1 MNALQQ
7 YDAQSIGACH
17 ALVGVD
23 EVGRGCLAGPV
34 MAAACSLRTDFFR
47 SQHALKLSAE
57 FKDSKKLSASKRTQ
71 LLRVVE
77 PLRSDDLLDY
87 AVGISTVDEIAVLN
101 ILGATRLAMQR
112 ALDLLV
118 EQASLEAGARN
129 QMSLDSSYLYVG
141 DQCWRIQVD
150 GRPLKPF
157 PYPHLSL
164 IQGDGRSLSIA
175 IASVVAKTRRDA
187 YMEVLD
193 RQFPAYGFAQNK
205 GYGTKQH
212 RIALKQHGAISEHRA
227 LFLRKVL

>member
-1 MNALQQ
+1 MNSLQSF
-7 YDAQSIGACH
+7 DAESIGACH
-17 ALVGVD
+17 GLVGVD

-34 MAAACSLRTDFFR
+34 MAAACRLTSDFFK
-47 SQHALKLSAE
+47 SQHALKRSAE
-57 FKDSKKLSASKRTQ
+57 FKDSKKLSVSKRTQ
-71 LLRVVE
+71 LLRVAE
-77 PLRSDDLLDY
+77 QLRSDALLDY
-87 AVGISTVDEIAVLN
+87 AVGMSSVDEIAAQN

-118 EQASLEAGARN
+118 EQASVEAGARH
-129 QMSLDSSYLYVG
+129 QMSLEPSCLYVG
-141 DQCWRIQVD
+141 DQRWRIQVD

-157 PYPHLSL
+157 PYPHHSL

-193 RQFPAYGFAQNK
+193 RQFPVYGFAQNK
-205 GYGTKQH
+205 GYGTQQH

>member
-1 MNALQQ
+1 MNALQK
-7 YDAQSIGACH
+7 YDAESIGACH

-34 MAAACSLRTDFFR
+34 MAAACSLRADFFR
-47 SQHALKLSAE
+47 SQQALKLSVE

-77 PLRSDDLLDY
+77 QLRSDDLLDY
-87 AVGISTVDEIAVLN
+87 AVGMSSVDEIAGLN
-101 ILGATRLAMQR
+101 ILGATRMAMQR

-118 EQASLEAGARN
+118 EQASLEAGTRD
-129 QMSLDSSYLYVG
+129 QMSLDSSYVYVG

-157 PYPHLSL
+157 PYPHHSL
-164 IQGDGRSLSIA
+164 IKGDGRSLSIA

-193 RQFPAYGFAQNK
+193 RQFPAYGFAKNK

-212 RIALKQHGAISEHRA
+212 RIALKQYGAIYEHRA

>member
-1 MNALQQ
+1 MNSLQSF
-7 YDAQSIGACH
+7 DAESIGACH
-17 ALVGVD
+17 ALVGLD

-34 MAAACSLRTDFFR
+34 MAAACRLRADFFR

-71 LLRVVE
+71 LLRVAE
-77 PLRSDDLLDY
+77 QLRSDALLDY
-87 AVGISTVDEIAVLN
+87 AVGMSSVDEIAALN
-101 ILGATRLAMQR
+101 ILGATRMAMQR

-129 QMSLDSSYLYVG
+129 QMSLDPSYFYVG

-157 PYPHLSL
+157 PYPHHSL

-212 RIALKQHGAISEHRA
+212 RIALKQYGAISEHRA

>member
-1 MNALQQ
+1 MNSLQSF
-7 YDAQSIGACH
+7 DAESIGACH

-34 MAAACSLRTDFFR
+34 MAAACRLRADFFG
-47 SQHALKLSAE
+47 SQHALRLSAE
-57 FKDSKKLSASKRTQ
+57 FKDSKKLSASKRMQ
-71 LLRVVE
+71 LLRVAE
-77 PLRSDDLLDY
+77 QLRSDALLDY
-87 AVGISTVDEIAVLN
+87 AVGMSTVDEIAGLN
-101 ILGATRLAMQR
+101 ILGATRMAMQR

-118 EQASLEAGARN
+118 EQASLEAGTGN
-129 QMSLDSSYLYVG
+129 QMSLDPSYFYVG

-157 PYPHLSL
+157 PYPHHSL

-193 RQFPAYGFAQNK
+193 RQFPVYGFAQNK

-212 RIALKQHGAISEHRA
+212 RIALMQHGATSEHRA

>member
-1 MNALQQ
+1 MNALQK
-7 YDAQSIGACH
+7 YDTESIGACH
-17 ALVGVD
+17 SLVGVD

-34 MAAACSLRTDFFR
+34 MAAACRLKSDFF
-47 SQHALKLSAE
+47 SSCHALGRSSD

-71 LLRVVE
+71 LWGVVE
-77 PLRSDDLLDY
+77 QLRADALLDY
-87 AVGISTVDEIAVLN
+87 AVGMSSVDEIATLN

-112 ALDLLV
+112 ALDSLV
-118 EQASLEAGARN
+118 KQGLIEAGAGD
-129 QMSLDSSYLYVG
+129 QMSLDPNYLYLR
-141 DQCWRIQVD
+141 DQRWLIQVD

-157 PYPHLSL
+157 PYPHRSL
-164 IQGDGRSLSIA
+164 IKGDGRSLSIA
-175 IASVVAKTRRDA
+175 IASVVAKARRDA
-187 YMEVLD
+187 YMEALD